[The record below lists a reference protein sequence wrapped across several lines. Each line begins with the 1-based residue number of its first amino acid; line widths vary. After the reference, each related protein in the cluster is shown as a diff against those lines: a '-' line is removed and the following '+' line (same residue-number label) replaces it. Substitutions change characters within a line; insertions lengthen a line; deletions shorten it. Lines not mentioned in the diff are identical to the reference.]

1 MKKRSNLSRL
11 LDYTGSYKILAYL
24 SWGGAVRHRCTAGA
38 GTVLVHL
45 VHPEGSN

>member
-24 SWGGAVRHRCTAGA
+24 SWGAVRHRCTAGA

>member
-11 LDYTGSYKILAYL
+11 LDYAGSYKIRADL
-24 SWGGAVRHRCTAGA
+24 SWGAVRRRCTAGA